1 MVQLR
6 SSVSDGRNAHASSP
20 LILPEGENV
29 VLLLG
34 APRSGTTWLAKI
46 LDSHPDVLYRHEP
59 DTVLRND
66 ELPHLCSRDDAGSH
80 RDEARNYLGALFNV
94 RVLKSVGSRP
104 SFRKNY
110 RGPLRSRLRTALI
123 NGLLAMDTAWRGQKW

>member
-46 LDSHPDVLYRHEP
+46 LDSHPDVVYRHEP

-66 ELPHLCSRDDAGSH
+66 DLPYLCPRESVSEFRDQAHQYLTQLLNVRTLKSAGSFPQFDKQF
-80 RDEARNYLGALFNV
+80 RSPLF
-94 RVLKSVGSRP
+94 
-104 SFRKNY
+104 
-110 RGPLRSRLRTALI
+110 
-123 NGLLAMDTAWRGQKW
+123 